1 MNKLLNKL
9 KENKLTLI
17 ASLPENTYEMAK
29 IAWESGVDAIKVHV
43 SVFHNAS
50 HNNFG
55 PLSENREVFERIL
68 KDSPVPVGVVA
79 GGSPEQAEV
88 LIDQLVEMG
97 FDFIS
102 LYAHHTPASFFVK
115 HGANNFLS
123 INSSYSYEEIQSLLD
138 GQFAD
143 FLELSI
149 IDKEEYGS
157 RLNARDLSN
166 YRHIASMSSTP
177 TVLPTQK
184 LILPQ
189 DISVLAKT
197 GIKALM
203 VGAVVYGKDPEK
215 IRTIMT
221 EFRKEIDK
229 L

>member
-9 KENKLTLI
+9 KSNKLTLI
-17 ASLPENTYEMAK
+17 ASLPENSYEMAK

-55 PLSENREVFERIL
+55 PLSEHRGVFERIL

-79 GGSPEQAEV
+79 GGSCEQAES
-88 LIDQLVEMG
+88 LIDELSSMG

-102 LYAHHTPASFFVK
+102 LYAHHTPASYFRNK
-115 HGANNFLS
+115 KANNFLS

-138 GQFAD
+138 GGFAD

-189 DISVLAKT
+189 DIAVLAKT

-215 IRTIMT
+215 IREIMT
-221 EFRKEIDK
+221 GFRTEIDK